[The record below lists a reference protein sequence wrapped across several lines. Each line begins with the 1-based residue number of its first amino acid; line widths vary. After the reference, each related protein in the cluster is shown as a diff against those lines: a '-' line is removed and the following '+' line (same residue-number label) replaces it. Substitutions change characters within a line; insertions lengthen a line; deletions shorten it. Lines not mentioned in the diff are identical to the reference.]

1 MKKHYI
7 SPRATYLALLKQDI
21 VRTSTSLNLMP
32 ENDSDIPGVDWKN
45 S

>member
-21 VRTSTSLNLMP
+21 VRTSLNLML

-45 S
+45 P